1 MREKKTKQSIEEI
14 AASFLDEYKLKAFLD
29 FYDFLKNNKLGKAK
43 TGRTGISK
51 WTILYRNKKI
61 GHFNFYE
68 NLWSIDYFDL
78 FDRNKWLEECD
89 KYLTTEL
96 KDFIITNINTTSD
109 CCANKRCWSVENKII
124 LGKLFNGRVCACRPI
139 EIINP
144 DGETLEF
151 AKELVLMGKKIIAE
165 VAESYTK

>member
-1 MREKKTKQSIEEI
+1 MGEKTPNQNIEEI
-14 AASFLDEYKLKAFLD
+14 ASIFLDENKLKTFLD
-29 FYDFLKNNKLGKAK
+29 FYDFLKNNKLRKAK

-61 GHFNFYE
+61 GHFNFLE

-78 FDRNKWLEECD
+78 FDRNKWLEKCD

-96 KDFIITNINTTSD
+96 NKFILTNINTTSD
-109 CCANKRCWSVENKII
+109 CCVNKRCWSVENKII

-144 DGETLEF
+144 DGEALEY
-151 AKELVLMGKKIIAE
+151 AKALALLGKNIITE
-165 VAESYTK
+165 MEEK